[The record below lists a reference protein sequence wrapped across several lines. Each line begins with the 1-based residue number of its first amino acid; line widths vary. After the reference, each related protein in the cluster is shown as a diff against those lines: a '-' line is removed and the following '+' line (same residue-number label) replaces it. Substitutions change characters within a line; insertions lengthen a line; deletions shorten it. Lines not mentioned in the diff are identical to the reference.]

1 MSYWIVD
8 GKQLSNEEYEELR
21 RQKLLKRQKAREEEA
36 RLSRQLSDAY
46 AALKEH
52 LRRHKKTSQRITD
65 DRAVEQRI
73 YEKLQQNLER
83 ADEAPRCAAIKG
95 DGTLCGSPKMNDHI
109 YCYAHR
115 QMMKGRAKSLW
126 LPPLEDAN
134 AIQMAVMI
142 VQRALIDGEIS
153 EKMAGLLLY
162 SIQIA
167 AANVH
172 KTTFGQAQDEDMV
185 TEMGDEAAM
194 IREHEEEMK
203 GRRKDLPLMTTE
215 DTDRK
220 SEGQGLPRMDADERG
235 PGPEVLMGAEDM
247 DDFDADE
254 LDEDFEEIEV
264 DEGPGKILPQRV
276 GRLEGFAI

>member
-8 GKQLSNEEYEELR
+8 GKQLTNEEYEELR
-21 RQKLLKRQKAREEEA
+21 RQKRLKRQKAREEEA

-52 LRRHKKTSQRITD
+52 LWRHKKTSQRITD
-65 DRAVEQRI
+65 ERALEQKI

-83 ADEAPRCAAIKG
+83 ADEAPRCAAIKS

-109 YCYAHR
+109 YCFAHR
-115 QMMKGRAKSLW
+115 QMMKGRAKTFW

-134 AIQMAVMI
+134 AIQMAVML
-142 VQRALIDGEIS
+142 VQRALIDDEIS
-153 EKMAGLLLY
+153 EKKAGLLLY

-167 AANVH
+167 ASNVH
-172 KTTFGQAQDEDMV
+172 KTTFGQAQDEDMA
-185 TEMGDEAAM
+185 TEMGDEAEM

-203 GRRKDLPLMTTE
+203 KLPLMATE

-220 SEGQGLPRMDADERG
+220 IEKGLPRMDADERG
-235 PGPEVLMGAEDM
+235 PGPEMLMSAEGV
-247 DDFDADE
+247 DDFDDDE
-254 LDEDFEEIEV
+254 LDEDFEDTEI
-264 DEGPGKILPQRV
+264 DE
-276 GRLEGFAI
+276 